1 MIAAAS
7 ASTPVAWLVA
17 RAAGLV
23 AFGLLTSAVL
33 LGLAMS
39 TRLLGTKQTKQ
50 LLAWHQTI
58 VWTAVAMVLLHMGA
72 LLLDPV
78 MQFRVVDV
86 LVPGLARWRPIPV
99 AGGVVTLWLMVAL
112 AVSFRLR
119 RRIGQRRWR
128 LLHYASFGGFFLGLY
143 HALNVGSDLTGG
155 RGLVFAGILC
165 APALWLMFARIL
177 MPKPRAARPAMVRPA
192 PKDNPIKAPARR
204 PAAVA

>member
-86 LVPGLARWRPIPV
+86 LVPGLAWPSPASSGAAA
-99 AGGVVTLWLMVAL
+99 AGHACC
-112 AVSFRLR
+112 LR
-119 RRIGQRRWR
+119 
-128 LLHYASFGGFFLGLY
+128 S
-143 HALNVGSDLTGG
+143 
-155 RGLVFAGILC
+155 RGKMNGCRTMAISC
-165 APALWLMFARIL
+165 
-177 MPKPRAARPAMVRPA
+177 
-192 PKDNPIKAPARR
+192 
-204 PAAVA
+204 